1 MAFVYK
7 EVNGRKLEQLIAL
20 HQDVQTRIDDEAIF
34 AAQKAEALLLSHK
47 HSGASRIEV
56 AKGKIDA
63 YVVLDDLRGL
73 EAAMTIEYGR
83 KEIAP
88 GVDPRKPEGQ
98 SGMAGLFILH
108 RSFNIPT
115 SRQGRN
121 NRGGDNLN
129 E

>member
-1 MAFVYK
+1 MAFVYDR
-7 EVNGRKLEQLIAL
+7 VNGRKLEQLIAL
-20 HQDVQTRIDDEAIF
+20 HQDVQTRIDDEALF

-56 AKGKIDA
+56 AKGKIDS

-83 KEIAP
+83 KAIDP

-98 SGMAGLFILH
+98 SGMAGLFVLH
-108 RSFNIPT
+108 RAFNITPN
-115 SRQGRN
+115 RQGRN
-121 NRGGDNLN
+121 NRGGDDLN